1 MENAL
6 AQRSFKTRRNSA
18 AGRLMLV
25 IAAALSGCGWW
36 PDGGGGRSGPPSGGD
51 ADGDDGATVGGTLT
65 LPGTATGKPYSV
77 RLFTT
82 AGRMTLTSTAETTG
96 STTGNALLPYSI
108 AHVPAG
114 TYFILGFVDVDGSG
128 GTASTPGDYAG
139 WYGHD
144 GNGNPPPAASAIVP
158 SAGVVTFDFGLVLR

>member
-1 MENAL
+1 MENEI
-6 AQRSFKTRRNSA
+6 AQRSFRTKTYSA
-18 AGRLMLV
+18 ANRLMLV
-25 IAAALSGCGWW
+25 IVAVLSGCGWW
-36 PDGGGGRSGPPSGGD
+36 PDGGHGGPGGSTSGD
-51 ADGDDGATVGGTLT
+51 ADGGDGATVRGTLT

-82 AGRMTLTSTAETTG
+82 AGRMTVTSTAETAG
-96 STTGNALLPYSI
+96 STSGNTLLPYSI

-144 GNGNPPPAASAIVP
+144 GTGNPPPAANAVVP